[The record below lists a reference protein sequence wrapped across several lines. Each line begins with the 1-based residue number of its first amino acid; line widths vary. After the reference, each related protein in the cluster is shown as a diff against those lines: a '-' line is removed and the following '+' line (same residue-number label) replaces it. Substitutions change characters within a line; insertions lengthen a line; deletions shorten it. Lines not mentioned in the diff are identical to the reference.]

1 MDEILRI
8 VVLPIALMAIILGL
22 FYVLFGRDKSA
33 REDPAGLRS
42 FASFRAPRSLLEQHA
57 GDAVDELEPSE
68 AGAALIDAL
77 ERELTRRAIGLG
89 SIARQDYGYG
99 VKARSGEAAFQLRIG
114 WVGDQ
119 AEDGTPLDWLVSVD
133 PTQRRFEDSREL
145 RRLLLE
151 LHASFNALSLRHLRW
166 HRREDWLAGRTT
178 GNARPLDRA
187 LG

>member
-8 VVLPIALMAIILGL
+8 VVLPVALMAIIIGL
-22 FYVLFGRDKSA
+22 FYVFFGRQKTA
-33 REDPAGLRS
+33 REDPPGLRS
-42 FASFRAPRSLLEQHA
+42 FATFRAPRALLEQHA

-68 AGAALIDAL
+68 AGAAVIEAV
-77 ERELTRRAIGLG
+77 ERELTRRAISLG
-89 SIARQDYGYG
+89 SIERHDYGYT
-99 VKARSGEAAFQLRIG
+99 VEARSGDAAFALRVG

-133 PTQRRFEDSREL
+133 PTRRVFEDSQEL

-151 LHASFNALSLRHLRW
+151 LHASLTALSARHLRW
-166 HRREDWLAGRTT
+166 HRREDWLAGRTA
-178 GNARPLDRA
+178 GNVRPLDRS